1 MSLFDANASGRDRM
15 SMQGGNRL
23 KLGLFGANC
32 SSGRAVT
39 KVPERWSGTWPDNL
53 RLARMADAAGIDF
66 LLPIGRWKGYG
77 GETDYQGATL
87 ETITWATALLAA
99 TRRIT
104 CFGTVHAPLFHP
116 IIAAKE
122 MVTADQIG
130 EGRFGLNIVVGWN
143 EDEFEMFGVEQRDHQ
158 ARYDYAQEWIDAI
171 KLIWSER
178 EDFDFAGRYI
188 KLKAVRAKPKPYGGS
203 RPIIMN
209 AGASP
214 TGQAFAVKNCDAFF
228 MQASRVSVAETAERV
243 AGVKQLARQ
252 QGREIS
258 VYTVGVITCRP
269 TMREAEDYHRYCV
282 VDQADWAAVD
292 RLLAMR
298 NITPQTVPAE
308 EFAAQRSQFAHG
320 NSGLPIIGDPDHVAR
335 QLVDLSS
342 AGLTGIARVARQ
354 LRRRTALPLRP
365 SAAAARAGGIA
376 PGSVNPWA
384 RLPCVR
390 IVLRFLEDDV
400 IPAAPRCPRA
410 DAAATSSRARS

>member
-1 MSLFDANASGRDRM
+1 MRLLNANATLRDRM
-15 SMQGGNRL
+15 SMHAGNRL

-99 TRRIT
+99 TRRLT

-143 EDEFEMFGVEQRDHQ
+143 EDEFEMFGVAQRDHE

-188 KLKAVRAKPKPYGGS
+188 NLKGVRAKPKPHGGS

-243 AGVKQLARQ
+243 GKVKHLAQQ

-269 TMREAEDYHRYCV
+269 TMREAEDYHRHCI
-282 VDQADWAAVD
+282 VDQADWPAVD

-298 NITPQTVPAE
+298 NITPRTVSAE
-308 EFAAQRSQFAHG
+308 EFAKQRSQFAHG

-335 QLVDLSS
+335 QLIDLSS
-342 AGLTGIARVARQ
+342 AGLTGIAVSLVNYADELPYLCDEVLPRLQQAG
-354 LRRRTALPLRP
+354 LRERK
-365 SAAAARAGGIA
+365 
-376 PGSVNPWA
+376 
-384 RLPCVR
+384 
-390 IVLRFLEDDV
+390 
-400 IPAAPRCPRA
+400 
-410 DAAATSSRARS
+410 

>member
-1 MSLFDANASGRDRM
+1 MHSRNANASLRDRM
-15 SMQGGNRL
+15 SAAGGNRL

-66 LLPIGRWKGYG
+66 MLPIGRWKGYG

-122 MVTADQIG
+122 MVTADHIG

-143 EDEFEMFGVEQRDHQ
+143 EDEFEMFGVVQREHA

-178 EDFDFAGRYI
+178 EDFDFDGRYI
-188 KLKAVRAKPKPYGGS
+188 KLKGVRAKPKPYGGS

-214 TGQAFAVKNCDAFF
+214 TGQSFAVKNCDAFF
-228 MQASRVSVAETAERV
+228 MQASRVSVTETAERV
-243 AGVKQLARQ
+243 AREGAGAAGGPRNQRLHS
-252 QGREIS
+252 GRHHLPADDAGGRGLS
-258 VYTVGVITCRP
+258 PPLRRRRGRLVGR
-269 TMREAEDYHRYCV
+269 RS
-282 VDQADWAAVD
+282 
-292 RLLAMR
+292 LLAMR
-298 NITPQTVPAE
+298 NVTPAHVPLSE
-308 EFAAQRSQFAHG
+308 PRGSAA
-320 NSGLPIIGDPDHVAR
+320 
-335 QLVDLSS
+335 SS
-342 AGLTGIARVARQ
+342 
-354 LRRRTALPLRP
+354 RTATAGCRL
-365 SAAAARAGGIA
+365 SA
-376 PGSVNPWA
+376 
-384 RLPCVR
+384 
-390 IVLRFLEDDV
+390 
-400 IPAAPRCPRA
+400 IP
-410 DAAATSSRARS
+410 TTSRASSSH